1 MSAIIHSALE
11 AQRQFFASGATRD
24 VAGRKAR
31 LRRLA
36 EIIRAWDERILGVL
50 KEDLGKPRIEAY
62 LSEVHLVLD
71 EIGYTLKRLD
81 RWVRPRRVRSNV
93 FNWPARCE
101 IRSEPYG
108 VVLIL
113 GPWNY
118 PFQLVMAPLISAVAA
133 GNCVVTKP
141 SEQAPATAALMRELL
156 SECFDP
162 HQVTTFM
169 GGVEVAQGLLEERF
183 DYVFYTGNGAVA
195 RKVMSA
201 CARHLTPVTLEL
213 GGKCPCI
220 VDHRIHLGRAVRR
233 IARGKFMNAG
243 QTCVAPDYVCVHES
257 IYEEFVSRMQSTVG
271 QFYGSEPG
279 QSPDY
284 GRIVNERHFDRLYE
298 LLPER
303 QRREGGH
310 DRARRFIA
318 PTVVRDVGWNDRLM
332 EEEIFG
338 PILPILA
345 YSDLGS
351 VLVEISQRPKP
362 LACYVFS
369 ESVAVQERVLESI
382 ASGGVCINDTVMH
395 ITALNLPFGGVGE
408 SGMGRYRGRF
418 GFDTFSHSRSVMR
431 KGFRFDLF
439 NVCPPYG
446 STLERIK
453 PFLRRRFWP

>member
-1 MSAIIHSALE
+1 M
-11 AQRQFFASGATRD
+11 
-24 VAGRKAR
+24 
-31 LRRLA
+31 
-36 EIIRAWDERILGVL
+36 IRAWDERILVAL

-62 LSEVHLVLD
+62 MSEVHLVLD
-71 EIGYTLKRLD
+71 EIGYTLKRLE
-81 RWVRPRRVRSNV
+81 RWVRPQRVRSNL

-108 VVLIL
+108 VALIV

-118 PFQLVMAPLISAVAA
+118 PFQLVMAPLVAAVAA
-133 GNCVVTKP
+133 GNCVMVKP
-141 SEQAPATAALMRELL
+141 SEHAPATAVLLRELL

-162 HQVTTFM
+162 GQVTAIL

-183 DYVFYTGNGAVA
+183 DYVFYTGNGVVG

-213 GGKCPCI
+213 GGKSPCI
-220 VDHRIHLGRAVRR
+220 VDHRINLERAVRR

-243 QTCVAPDYVCVHES
+243 QTCVAPDYVCVHAS
-257 IYEEFVSRMQSTVG
+257 IYEEFLARMESTIG
-271 QFYGSEPG
+271 RFYGSDPKE
-279 QSPDY
+279 SPDY
-284 GRIVNERHFDRLYE
+284 GRIVNERHFDRLFE
-298 LLPER
+298 LLPEA
-303 QRREGGH
+303 QRGEGRH
-310 DRARRFIA
+310 DRAGCYLA

-338 PILPILA
+338 PILPCLV

-351 VLVEISQRPKP
+351 VLTEMGQRPKP

-369 ESVAVQERVLESI
+369 ESRAVQERVLESV
-382 ASGGVCINDTVMH
+382 ASGGVCMNDTVMH
-395 ITALNLPFGGVGE
+395 LTAMSLPFGGVGE

-418 GFDTFSHSRSVMR
+418 GFETFSHARSVMR

-446 STLERIK
+446 GTLERIK